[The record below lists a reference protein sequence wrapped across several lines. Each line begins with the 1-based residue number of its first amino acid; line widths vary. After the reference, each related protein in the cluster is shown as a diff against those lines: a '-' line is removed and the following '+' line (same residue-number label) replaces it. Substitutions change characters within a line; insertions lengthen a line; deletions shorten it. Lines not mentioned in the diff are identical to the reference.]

1 MTSVTPDELRALALD
16 SKAWPHAE
24 AKKLLK
30 RYESA
35 PPEKGYVLFQTGYGP
50 SGLPHIGTF
59 GEVARTTMVRHAF
72 SEISDIPSRLICFSD
87 DMDGMRKVPGNV
99 PNPEMLE
106 GHLGKP
112 LSRVP
117 DPFGTHESF
126 AHHNNARLRDFLDQF
141 GFDYEF
147 VSSTECYE
155 SGRFDQ
161 ALLEILERFDKIR
174 DVILPTLGEERRQ
187 TYSPFLPISPKTGA
201 VLQVPMLETDPASGT
216 VTFDDEDGE
225 RHTVRVTGGA
235 VKCQWKADWAMRWH
249 ALQVDYEM
257 SGKDLM
263 ESVRLSGII
272 CRILGTPPPEGFTY
286 ELFLDEKGEKI
297 SKTKGNG
304 LTIEEWL
311 TYATPESLGLYM
323 FQSPR
328 KAKRLY
334 WGVIPKTVDEYY
346 TWMRKYDTQEAA
358 DQIKNPAHH
367 VHGGE
372 VPEASMPI
380 EFSLLLNLVSAAHV
394 ESKEALWQF
403 VSAYAPE
410 TSPEATPELDRLLD
424 YALSYYRDF
433 IQPHQS
439 FRAPTDVERRAL
451 EDLASRLR
459 ALPKDTEAEDIQAE
473 FYAVGKEH
481 GFEPLRAWF
490 QCVYECL
497 LGQSQGPRM
506 GSFAKIY
513 GLANTIALLEDKLA
527 ASAS

>member
-1 MTSVTPDELRALALD
+1 MNTPSTSDLRTLALD

-30 RYESA
+30 RYEAS

-59 GEVARTTMVRHAF
+59 GEVARTTMVRNAF
-72 SEISDIPSRLICFSD
+72 AEISDLPTRLICFSD

-99 PNPEMLE
+99 PNAELLE
-106 GHLGKP
+106 EHLGKP

-126 AHHNNARLRDFLDQF
+126 AHHNNAKLRDFLDQF
-141 GFDYEF
+141 GFEYEF

-161 ALLEILERFDKIR
+161 ALLEILGKFDKIR

-187 TYSPFLPISPKTGA
+187 TYSPFLPVSPKTGA
-201 VLQVPMLETDPASGT
+201 VLQVPMLETDAEAGT
-216 VTFDDEDGE
+216 VTFEDEDGE
-225 RHTVRVTGGA
+225 RQTVSVAGGA

-263 ESVRLSGII
+263 ESVRLSSII
-272 CRILGTPPPEGFTY
+272 CRILGTPPPDGFTY

-323 FQSPR
+323 FQSPK

-334 WGVIPKTVDEYY
+334 FDVIPKTVDEYY
-346 TWMRKYDTQEAA
+346 TWMRKYAEQEPA
-358 DQIKNPAHH
+358 DRIKNPAHH
-367 VHGGE
+367 IHGGE
-372 VPEASMPI
+372 VPEAAMPI
-380 EFSLLLNLVSAAHV
+380 EFGLLLNLVSAAHV
-394 ESKEALWQF
+394 EDKDALWGF
-403 VSAYAPE
+403 VSRYAPG

-433 IQPHQS
+433 IQPQLS
-439 FRAPTDVERRAL
+439 FREPTDMERGAL
-451 EDLASRLR
+451 EDLIARLE
-459 ALPKDTEAEDIQAE
+459 ALPEDSDAETIQGE

-481 GFEPLRAWF
+481 PFDPLRAWF

-513 GLANTIALLEDKLA
+513 GLGNTVRLIRERLG
-527 ASAS
+527 